1 MRATYKQVAE
11 KFSGEDESL
20 NYDHSP
26 TRESQTRIMSASSQR
41 STMNSMSRTIDPR
54 YAARQQQQQQQQ
66 QPVKTMSLS
75 RTVGST
81 SRKSVSLNASIDD
94 RK

>member
-54 YAARQQQQQQQQ
+54 YAARQQQQQ
-66 QPVKTMSLS
+66 PVKTMSLS

-81 SRKSVSLNASIDD
+81 SRQSVSLNASIDD

>member
-1 MRATYKQVAE
+1 
-11 KFSGEDESL
+11 
-20 NYDHSP
+20 
-26 TRESQTRIMSASSQR
+26 MSASSQR

-54 YAARQQQQQQQQ
+54 YAARQQQQQQQ
-66 QPVKTMSLS
+66 PVKTMSLS

-81 SRKSVSLNASIDD
+81 SRQSVSLNASIDD